1 MIWEYK
7 TAIYE
12 LKSDVYDKTIQR
24 EFNVLET
31 DQFLNIMGQNNWELV
46 NVNPIINE
54 GITTH
59 FTYFF
64 KRLMTLNSSN
74 LPDIGYDI
82 DHNGIPGSQL

>member
-7 TAIYE
+7 TAINA
-12 LKSDVYDKTIQR
+12 LKSDVYDKTSQL
-24 EFNVLET
+24 EFNVTET

-46 NVNPIINE
+46 NVNPIIND
-54 GITTH
+54 GATTH
-59 FTYFF
+59 FAYFF
-64 KRLMTLNSSN
+64 KRLMTLSSSN

>member
-12 LKSDVYDKTIQR
+12 LKSDIYDKASQR
-24 EFNVLET
+24 EFDVNET
-31 DQFLNIMGQNNWELV
+31 DQFLSIMGQNNWELI

-64 KRLMTLNSSN
+64 KRPLILDSSN
-74 LPDIGYDI
+74 IPDIGYDI
-82 DHNGIPGSQL
+82 DHNGITGSQL